1 MSIGENI
8 KIIEEKKNNAARKVN
23 KNPNDVLL
31 MAVTKLHSADEIN
44 EAIDAGITDIGE
56 NKVQELLSKYENVK
70 PVRWH
75 LIGHLQT
82 NKVKSIIDKVVMI
95 HSVDSEHLAKEIDK
109 RAKQHDIIMDILIQ
123 INSAMEDTKFGIAS
137 KDTELLINEISEKY
151 SNIRIRG
158 IMCIPPFFDEPELSR
173 KYFKE
178 AKAIFEDLKSVKF
191 NERVSMDFISMG
203 MSNDYEVAVE
213 EGSNIIRVGSSIFG
227 LRDYR

>member
-8 KIIEEKKNNAARKVN
+8 KRIEEKKCKAAVRSDR
-23 KNPNDVLL
+23 NPDDILL
-31 MAVTKLHSADEIN
+31 MAVTKLHNVNEIN
-44 EAIDAGITDIGE
+44 EAIEAGVTDIGE
-56 NKVQELLSKYENVK
+56 NKVQELLDKYDYVK
-70 PVRWH
+70 PVKWH

-82 NKVKSIIDKVVMI
+82 NKVKNIIDKVVMI

-109 RAKQHDIIMDILIQ
+109 RAIQNGLVIDILIQ
-123 INSAMEDTKFGIAS
+123 INSAMEDTKFGIES
-137 KDTELLINEISEKY
+137 DNVEILIKEISEKY

-158 IMCIPPFFDEPELSR
+158 IMCIPPFFENPELSR

-178 AKAIFEDLKSVKF
+178 TKNIFEHLKTVNF
-191 NERVSMDFISMG
+191 NSNVSMDFLSMG
-203 MSNDYEVAVE
+203 MSNDYEVAIE

>member
-8 KIIEEKKNNAARKVN
+8 KRIEEKKCKAAVRSDR
-23 KNPNDVLL
+23 NPDDILL
-31 MAVTKLHSADEIN
+31 MAVTKLHNVNEIN
-44 EAIDAGITDIGE
+44 EAIEAGVTDIGE
-56 NKVQELLSKYENVK
+56 NKVQELLDKYDYVK
-70 PVRWH
+70 PVKWH

-82 NKVKSIIDKVVMI
+82 NKVKNIIDKVVMI

-109 RAKQHDIIMDILIQ
+109 RAIQNGLVIDILIQ
-123 INSAMEDTKFGIAS
+123 INSAMEDTKFGIES
-137 KDTELLINEISEKY
+137 DNVEMLIKEISEKY

-158 IMCIPPFFDEPELSR
+158 IMCIPPFFENPELSR

-178 AKAIFEDLKSVKF
+178 TKNIFEHLKTVNF
-191 NERVSMDFISMG
+191 NSNVSMDFLSMG
-203 MSNDYEVAVE
+203 MSNDYEVAIE